1 MPNMYARGI
10 LFGQMTIELGET
22 STVTS
27 EGTGISCAVE
37 FKTKACSYIILFSTV
52 HNHWTLVGLFLGHIQ
67 CYLRQS
73 KEWHHGR
80 GRDFWPVES
89 PNGIH

>member
-27 EGTGISCAVE
+27 ENTGMSCAVE
-37 FKTKACSYIILFSTV
+37 FKTKVCPMSFSFALCMT
-52 HNHWTLVGLFLGHIQ
+52 TDF
-67 CYLRQS
+67 
-73 KEWHHGR
+73 GR
-80 GRDFWPVES
+80 AISRARTT
-89 PNGIH
+89 

>member
-27 EGTGISCAVE
+27 ERTGMSCAVE
-37 FKTKACSYIILFSTV
+37 FKTKVSYIILRRTV
-52 HNHWTLVGLFLGHIQ
+52 HSH
-67 CYLRQS
+67 
-73 KEWHHGR
+73 
-80 GRDFWPVES
+80 
-89 PNGIH
+89 

>member
-27 EGTGISCAVE
+27 QRTKMSCEVE
-37 FKTKACSYIILFSTV
+37 FKTKVCPTSFSFVILFRHCTTTEL
-52 HNHWTLVGLFLGHIQ
+52 W
-67 CYLRQS
+67 
-73 KEWHHGR
+73 
-80 GRDFWPVES
+80 
-89 PNGIH
+89 